1 MRQFISKTCSHRISY
16 PFMYCQSLS
25 PRTSTLGLL
34 VHSAGLSH
42 WMEQTSSEA
51 TTSSLEATTKFLH
64 TTRIPISKFIYTFSR
79 NHRIRHLRTVVVA
92 LQQSHRTTCTSSARL
107 PWLGSLHEMP
117 SSPSKP
123 SLVHQLI
130 HRSLACLPRQ
140 TTADNHLMN
149 AISKGRSLTCRGVC
163 RL

>member
-1 MRQFISKTCSHRISY
+1 MREFISKTCSHRISY
-16 PFMYCQSLS
+16 PFMYCLSL
-25 PRTSTLGLL
+25 PSTLGLL

-51 TTSSLEATTKFLH
+51 TTSNLEATTKFLH

-79 NHRIRHLRTVVVA
+79 NHRIRHLRTVVAA

-107 PWLGSLHEMP
+107 LWLGSLHEMP

-130 HRSLACLPRQ
+130 HHIPRLPVPDKPQ
-140 TTADNHLMN
+140 QITT
-149 AISKGRSLTCRGVC
+149 
-163 RL
+163 